1 MKSYSIYAILLAV
14 LLVVFAGGSG
24 RSHQLAKLDALQGG
38 PVDIPDIDQDPGL
51 YFLLAEQAEAQGDA
65 EAVVRYYRK
74 TLSLDPT
81 SAYLYVRVATLM
93 ARNRKVADALIMAR
107 IGTIFDAKYDEAYA
121 LLGKIYNLT
130 GDRIRAIE
138 SYNKALELKPDEKEL
153 YVFVGSLQASQNRFA
168 DAEKT
173 FKKMVQQFPEDKD
186 AYFYLG
192 KVYVETKQFDE
203 AVKTFEKLLE
213 IRKEGASQVHVEL
226 GGVYA
231 VQNKLKE
238 AEHHFREAVKLDSFN
253 IDARFKLGQVLATQ
267 NNFTEAYQVF
277 EELSKLAPSNVRIRI
292 QMALILAAQKQYD
305 QAKDLLN
312 KILETK
318 PGWDQVRFHMGRI
331 LREQGKIDDAEK
343 EFAQIPKGAG
353 TYLNSRIV
361 MSIMFLK
368 ARALGKA
375 MRYVDQALE
384 AESKDPDLY
393 QIRGSILE
401 ELGRYTE
408 ALKSYRQAVELDPK
422 NLKLRYSIGNVCEK
436 SGRRS
441 AGLAEMNDILKE
453 KPDDPSALNF
463 IGYTLLVT
471 GGDMERAESLIRK
484 ANELKPNDG
493 YIMDSLGWA
502 LFKRGKTDEA
512 LELLKSAVEKVK
524 IDPIISDHYG
534 DVLMAKGMK
543 KDALEAYRR
552 SIEANPLNMVLREK
566 IEKLERELK
575 EEADKN

>member
-1 MKSYSIYAILLAV
+1 MLV
-14 LLVVFAGGSG
+14 LLVTGLCWA
-24 RSHQLAKLDALQGG
+24 HQLAKLDVSESG
-38 PVDIPDIDQDPGL
+38 PFEIPDIDQDPGL
-51 YFLLAEQAEAQGDA
+51 YFLLAEQAEAQGDM
-65 EAVVRYYRK
+65 EAVFRYYRK
-74 TLSLDPT
+74 ALSLDPS
-81 SAYLYVRVATLM
+81 SAYLYARVATIL
-93 ARNRKVADALIMAR
+93 ARNRKIADALVMAR
-107 IGTIFDAKYDEAYA
+107 ISTVFDAKYDEGYS

-130 GDRIRAIE
+130 GDRVRAIE
-138 SYNKALELKPDEKEL
+138 SYNKALELNPDEKEL
-153 YVFVGSLQASQNRFA
+153 YVFVGSLQASQNRFE

-213 IRKEGASQVHVEL
+213 VRKEAASQVHVEL
-226 GGVYA
+226 GAIYA

-238 AEHHFREAVKLDSFN
+238 AEHHFREAVKLDSYN
-253 IDARFKLGQVLATQ
+253 IDAQFKLGQILATQ
-267 NNFTEAYQVF
+267 NNYTEAYKVF
-277 EELSKLAPSNVRIRI
+277 DDLSKLAPSNVRIRI
-292 QMALILAAQKQYD
+292 QMGLILAAQKQYD
-305 QAKDLLN
+305 QATEMFN

-318 PGWDQVRFHMGRI
+318 PGWDQVRFHLGRI
-331 LREQGKIDDAEK
+331 LREQGKIDEAEK

-368 ARALGKA
+368 SRALGKA
-375 MRYVDQALE
+375 LRYADE
-384 AESKDPDLY
+384 AVETESKDPDLY

-401 ELGRYTE
+401 ELGRYSE
-408 ALKSYRQAVELDPK
+408 ALKNYNQAVELDPK

-441 AGLAEMNDILKE
+441 EGLKVMHEILKE

-463 IGYTLLVT
+463 VGYTLLVT
-471 GGDMERAESLIRK
+471 GGDTDQAEALIRK

-502 LFKRGKTDEA
+502 LFKKGKVDEA
-512 LELLKSAVEKVK
+512 LELLKAAAEKVK
-524 IDPIISDHYG
+524 IDPIIADHYG

-552 SIEANPLNMVLREK
+552 SIEANPLNTVVREK
-566 IEKLERELK
+566 VEKLEKELGAGAG
-575 EEADKN
+575 EN

>member
-1 MKSYSIYAILLAV
+1 MKRYPTYFVAVAAV
-14 LLVVFAGGSG
+14 LVAFAAGFCW
-24 RSHQLAKLDALQGG
+24 SHQLAKTDASEGG
-38 PVDIPDIDQDPGL
+38 PVEVPDIDQDPGL

-65 EAVVRYYRK
+65 DAVVRYYRK
-74 TLSLDPT
+74 ALSLDPS
-81 SAYLYVRVATLM
+81 SAYLYARVATLQ
-93 ARNRKVADALIMAR
+93 ARNRKIADALIMAR
-107 IGTIFDAKYDEAYA
+107 MATIFDANYDEAHA

-130 GDRIRAIE
+130 GDRVRAIE

-168 DAEKT
+168 EAEKT
-173 FKKMVQQFPEDKD
+173 FKKMVQQFPEEKD
-186 AYFYLG
+186 GYFYLG
-192 KVYVETKQFDE
+192 KVYVETKQYDQ

-213 IRKEGASQVHVEL
+213 VRKEGASQVHVEL
-226 GGVYA
+226 GAIYA
-231 VQNKLKE
+231 MQNKLTE
-238 AEHHFREAVKLDSFN
+238 AEYHFREAVKLDSFN

-267 NNFTEAYQVF
+267 NNFAEAYKVF
-277 EELSKLAPSNVRIRI
+277 DELSKLAPSNVRIRI

-305 QAKDLLN
+305 QAKEMLN

-318 PGWDQVRFHMGRI
+318 PGWDQVRFHLGRI
-331 LREQGKIDDAEK
+331 LREQGKMDDAEK
-343 EFAQIPKGAG
+343 EFSQIPKGAS

-361 MSIMFLK
+361 MAIMYLK
-368 ARALGKA
+368 TRALGKA
-375 MRYVDQALE
+375 MRYADE
-384 AESKDPDLY
+384 AIETESKDPDLY

-408 ALKSYRQAVELDPK
+408 ALKSYNRAIELDPN

-441 AGLAEMNDILKE
+441 EGLKVMNDILKE

-463 IGYTLLVT
+463 VGYTLLVT
-471 GGDMERAESLIRK
+471 GGDMQRAEVLIRK

-502 LFKRGKTDEA
+502 LFKSGKIDEA
-512 LELLKSAVEKVK
+512 LELLKSAAEKVK
-524 IDPIISDHYG
+524 VDPIIAEHYG
-534 DVLMAKGMK
+534 DALMAKGMK

-552 SIEANPLNMVLREK
+552 SIEANPTNMIVREK
-566 IEKLERELK
+566 IEKLDRELA
-575 EEADKN
+575 EGAEKN